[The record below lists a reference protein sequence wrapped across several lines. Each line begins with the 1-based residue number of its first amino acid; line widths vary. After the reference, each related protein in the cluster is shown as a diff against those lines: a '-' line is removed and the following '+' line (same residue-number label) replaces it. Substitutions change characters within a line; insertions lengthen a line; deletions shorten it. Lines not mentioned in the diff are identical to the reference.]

1 MITHTV
7 GAVLAGGSASR
18 MGTSK
23 ADLEYL
29 GVRFVD
35 HAIATLSLVFEEV
48 VVCGGS
54 YIGPLAYLKDP
65 VGGAG
70 PLDGIL
76 AALEHSNNRPVMVVP
91 VDMPLISIEL
101 VTRLA
106 EPVIDELA
114 IRVASDGTSIQP
126 LVGVYGSGLAP
137 LITDRLSK
145 GRRSV
150 MDLVAAVDNVERI
163 NADTQTL
170 TNINTPEDYE
180 ALTGGGAL

>member
-1 MITHTV
+1 MITHTM

-23 ADLEYL
+23 AELEYL
-29 GVRFVD
+29 GVSFLD
-35 HAIATLSLVFEEV
+35 HAIATLSLVFDEV

-54 YIGPLAYLKDP
+54 YMGPLRHLKDP

-76 AALEHSNNRPVMVVP
+76 AALEHSNTRPVMVVP

-101 VTRLA
+101 TTRLA
-106 EPVIDELA
+106 EPVIGEIA
-114 IRVASDGTSIQP
+114 IRIASGGVSVQP
-126 LVGVYGSGLAP
+126 LVGVYGTGLVP
-137 LITDRLSK
+137 LIATHLAE

-150 MDLVAAVDNVERI
+150 MDLVESVDDVQHI
-163 NADTQTL
+163 STDAHTL
-170 TNINTPEDYE
+170 TNINTPEDYR
-180 ALTGGGAL
+180 ALTGGGPL

>member
-18 MGTSK
+18 MGTPK

-29 GVRFVD
+29 GVAFID
-35 HAIATLSLVFEEV
+35 HAIATLSLVFDEV

-54 YIGPLAYLKDP
+54 YFGPLTHLEDP

-76 AALEHSNNRPVMVVP
+76 AALEQSKSRPVMVVP

-101 VTRLA
+101 VARLA
-106 EPVIDELA
+106 EPVADEMA
-114 IRVASDGTSIQP
+114 IRVASDGVSVQP
-126 LVGVYGSGLAP
+126 LVGVYGSGLVP
-137 LITDRLSK
+137 LIADRLAQ
-145 GRRSV
+145 GHRSV
-150 MDLVAAVDNVERI
+150 MDFVSAANDVEYI
-163 NADTQTL
+163 TTDTHTL

-180 ALTGGGAL
+180 ALTGGSPL